1 MLVSAK
7 KMDQFYVKVI
17 LVTLI
22 VLEVAVIAMSYSFK
36 FDDYVLVNVI
46 VLSILV
52 SYFGYQYLRNKYRS
66 VKTYESIKNATKI
79 EEVSMETKREINK
92 LIESS
97 SFKTYKQSCEKKARG
112 ANDTISELEAEK
124 IEDIKGVMEELT
136 DMEETIF
143 DL

>member
-7 KMDQFYVKVI
+7 KMNQFYVKVI

-52 SYFGYQYLRNKYRS
+52 SYFGYQYLRNRYRS

-97 SFKTYKQSCEKKARG
+97 SFKRYKQSCEKARE
-112 ANDTISELEAEK
+112 ADYAISELDAEK